1 MLSPRRTKYRKYQRG
16 GKKGVQSNMTE
27 LQFGQYGL
35 KALQNGQIHAKT
47 MEAVRRVMT
56 RHFKRTG
63 QIWIRVFPDIVVTA
77 KSAQVRMGKGKGSPS
92 HWICRIQPGQI
103 LYEINGVSFSLAKQA
118 VDLAYHKLPIKTA
131 FLSVD

>member
-1 MLSPRRTKYRKYQRG
+1 
-16 GKKGVQSNMTE
+16 MTE

-47 MEAVRRVMT
+47 IEAVRRVMT

-63 QIWIRVFPDIVVTA
+63 QIWIRVFPDIIVTA

-92 HWICRIQPGQI
+92 H
-103 LYEINGVSFSLAKQA
+103 
-118 VDLAYHKLPIKTA
+118 
-131 FLSVD
+131 

>member
-47 MEAVRRVMT
+47 LEAIRRVMT

-103 LYEINGVSFSLAKQA
+103 LYEINGVPFSLAKQA

>member
-1 MLSPRRTKYRKYQRG
+1 MLSPRRTKYRKYQKG

-35 KALQNGQIHAKT
+35 KALQYGQIHAKT
-47 MEAVRRVMT
+47 IEAVRRVMT

-63 QIWIRVFPDIVVTA
+63 QIWIRAFPDIVVTA
-77 KSAQVRMGKGKGSPS
+77 KSVQVRMGKGKGSPS